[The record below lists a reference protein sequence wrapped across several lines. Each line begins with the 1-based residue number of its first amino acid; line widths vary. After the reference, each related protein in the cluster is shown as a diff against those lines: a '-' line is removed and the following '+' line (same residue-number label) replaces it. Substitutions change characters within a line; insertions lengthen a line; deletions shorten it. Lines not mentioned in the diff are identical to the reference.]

1 MESNVKELD
10 EMLSSYDWFHSAGK
24 DELGRLVVY
33 VNWMSK
39 DILGNLVPREISG
52 KQIVVSFASFKLAT
66 REKYTGCD
74 SSFKLKEPSPLNLE
88 DEESVDLVN
97 LIKELDKLEDICG
110 SNILQDVFFEIHD
123 QKNAVTNLSAKFPQV
138 RNAME
143 KLYNEYGFDVIFEE
157 MDS

>member
-10 EMLSSYDWFHSAGK
+10 EMLSSHDWFHSAGK
-24 DELGRLVVY
+24 DEFGRLVVY

-39 DILGNLVPREISG
+39 DILGDLVPREISG
-52 KQIVVSFASFKLAT
+52 NQVVVHFASFKLAT
-66 REKYTGCD
+66 REKYTDCPT
-74 SSFKLKEPSPLNLE
+74 KAKELIPLSE

-97 LIKELDKLEDICG
+97 LIKELDRLEAICG
-110 SNILQDVFFEIHD
+110 SNMLQDIFYEIHD
-123 QKNAVTNLSAKFPQV
+123 QKNAVTNLSSKFPQV

-143 KLYNEYGFDVIFEE
+143 KLYNEYGFDIIFEE